1 MLTDRGVAPFLR
13 AEELDVRWFAG
24 CEWLHLS
31 GYSLL
36 RRPIEE
42 AAAKAAGAIQ
52 AQGGKI
58 SIDLASASGIEEYG
72 AEKLLKRLELLA
84 PDLVFAN
91 EGELAAI
98 GGEVPGRLVLKRG
111 ADGFTA
117 EGTDYAALDA
127 DVVDTTGA
135 GDAFNGVLA
144 AGLVA
149 GAGIEDAARRAVEA
163 ASASVRRAGARG

>member
-52 AQGGKI
+52 AQGGRI
-58 SIDLASASGIEEYG
+58 SIDLASAAGIVEYG
-72 AEKLLKRLELLA
+72 AEKLLKRLELLG

-111 ADGFTA
+111 RGGVQRGRTRPGGAPGRGDRHDGRRRRPR
-117 EGTDYAALDA
+117 G
-127 DVVDTTGA
+127 
-135 GDAFNGVLA
+135 
-144 AGLVA
+144 GLPRRRRR
-149 GAGIEDAARRAVEA
+149 ARRRR
-163 ASASVRRAGARG
+163 RRALRRELGAMP